1 MEPMITTLTPTQT
14 AQAIL
19 ACERLETGLRT
30 AATCAQLGIQEA
42 ARELKRMLD
51 MINADR
57 AARGQPPLA
66 GIDIKVPGEPS

>member
-1 MEPMITTLTPTQT
+1 MEPMTSPLTPTQT

-19 ACERLETGLRT
+19 ACRLETGLRT

>member
-1 MEPMITTLTPTQT
+1 
-14 AQAIL
+14 
-19 ACERLETGLRT
+19 
-30 AATCAQLGIQEA
+30 
-42 ARELKRMLD
+42 MLD